1 MYNPF
6 DENST
11 TNNAKD
17 NEPLEQDTAK
27 EEEPVNA
34 SQPETPASPEYHYTG
49 SEVKDGP
56 PASSRP
62 RTPLLA
68 MASSPALTA
77 GRGSRARTPPRPD
90 GSMATSPRRPIP
102 TPGTASRAMSLRTRR
117 SSPSPRSTGT
127 AKRPRR
133 WLYGWWQ
140 RCCAARWFPSPAWA
154 FSRP

>member
-6 DENST
+6 DENNT

-34 SQPETPASPEYHYTG
+34 SRPESPVSPEYHYTG
-49 SEVKDGP
+49 SEVKD
-56 PASSRP
+56 
-62 RTPLLA
+62 
-68 MASSPALTA
+68 
-77 GRGSRARTPPRPD
+77 RAPSEQQT
-90 GSMATSPRRPIP
+90 TY
-102 TPGTASRAMSLRTRR
+102 TASGYGQQPGSYSGQGQQSPYPTQTGWQYGNQPQAANTYTWNGQQSNVLRTRR

-127 AKRPRR
+127 AKRPKR
-133 WLYGWWQ
+133 WLCGWWQ